1 MDNCQFEI
9 IALENELERDEWN
22 EFVGD
27 RHPVLNLGII
37 DHRRGFGV
45 KLWPIAFRKNQK
57 LEGVALFEE
66 VEFRFQESSLE
77 VSSFVK
83 NLISAI
89 KFITRMRKIR
99 LLLCGDK
106 ILDGALGFK
115 FNGGFSEV
123 EKGRILLRSAE
134 AVTNKKDVKRQ
145 YFLLKTGVKRYF
157 QRPWIHVPTEESFC
171 LDIRWDSFDDYKAAL
186 KKKYRKRAAG
196 LLNKTAHLQVVEP
209 TKEWWTANLDK
220 LTELYLIA
228 SKKYRFHFDHF
239 NLDSITVH
247 LESESP
253 CWRPFVYLDGDEI
266 AGYFIAA
273 RKENEYYI
281 HLAIQRYRENSTYS
295 IYHRMLLDM
304 VKLGIETKKDKVK
317 FGRTAPIAKSSLGA
331 VPIETSIFLHSKKS
345 WKRFFLYW
353 LFSRTD
359 FEPSELRS
367 PFN

>member
-1 MDNCQFEI
+1 M
-9 IALENELERDEWN
+9 ENYRFDICELKDSTERKSWSD
-22 EFVGD
+22 FVGT

-37 DHRRGFGV
+37 DHRRSFGV
-45 KLWPIAFRKNQK
+45 KLHPVIFYKHKKIQ
-57 LEGVALFEE
+57 GVALFEE

-77 VSSFVK
+77 VSSLVK
-83 NLISAI
+83 NVISVV
-89 KFITRMRKIR
+89 KFLAGMRKIK

-115 FNGGFSEV
+115 FSNTFSEA
-123 EKGRILLRSAE
+123 EKAEILLSSVN
-134 AVTNKKDVKRQ
+134 AVTDKKEVNRQ
-145 YFLLKTGVKRYF
+145 FVILKTGIKRYF
-157 QRPWIHVPTEESFC
+157 QRPWVHVPTEESFS
-171 LDIRWDSFDDYKAAL
+171 LDINWETFDDYKSAL
-186 KKKYRKRAAG
+186 KKKYRKRANG
-196 LLNKTAHLQVVEP
+196 LLNKTSHLQVFEP
-209 TKEWWTANLDK
+209 TKKWWK
-220 LTELYLIA
+220 EHLTELTDLYLIA

-239 NLDSITVH
+239 NLDSLTVH
-247 LESESP
+247 LESENA
-253 CWRPFVYLDGDEI
+253 CWRPFVYMDGDQI

-304 VKLGIETKKDKVK
+304 VKLGIENNKTKVK

-331 VPIETSIFLHSKKS
+331 LPIETSIFLHSKKS
-345 WKRFFLYW
+345 WKRVFLYW

-359 FEPSELRS
+359 FEPTELRN